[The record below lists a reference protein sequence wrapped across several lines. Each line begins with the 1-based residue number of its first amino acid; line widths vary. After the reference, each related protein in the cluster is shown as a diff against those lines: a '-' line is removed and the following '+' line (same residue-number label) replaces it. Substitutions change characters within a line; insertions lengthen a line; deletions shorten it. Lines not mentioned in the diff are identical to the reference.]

1 MQRFV
6 GSLFHELAGIEHE
19 DLVGLTHGGQP
30 VRNDKS
36 GSAANEITKA
46 CSLLGDVACAARD
59 SETLCGTN
67 SSLEGRN

>member
-1 MQRFV
+1 M

-46 CSLLGDVACAARD
+46 LIACRR
-59 SETLCGTN
+59 SVC
-67 SSLEGRN
+67 R